1 MFKKQKLNAA
11 DERLREEKLY
21 EQVSNE
27 VSQGIIKS
35 GLWAKALAENESD
48 EAKAKAMYIHLR
60 VQSII
65 DESVINQEVT
75 EEYEK
80 IKLKEYEEIRQEEK
94 RLQSKLRSR
103 GYKLL
108 KENDEFIAKRGSIF
122 VKEKHFKSLDEVEK
136 FYEELVSEQSG
147 CALIFFI
154 SLIVIVLM
162 VFGAL

>member
-11 DERLREEKLY
+11 AERLREEKLY

-80 IKLKEYEEIRQEEK
+80 IRQEEK

-122 VKEKHFKSLDEVEK
+122 VKKKHFKSLDEVEK

-162 VFGAL
+162 VFGAS